1 MHETV
6 LQNTIV
12 ELIKSNKTAEE
23 RLQARFGS
31 SDKLE
36 RMPYDKEESER
47 GALKEKAKEL
57 VRKDNFLD
65 LISFVMLYKVAET
78 DGEVTFIEEERISN
92 LLTLSEED
100 YAFANSFRS
109 YPDSIKVI
117 MKILEAGSIE
127 ESFKESL
134 LTNLYAVAAAD
145 GHISDSEKKQI
156 TEIGTRVG
164 LTQPQLQS
172 LENDAE
178 KFLEGSGNK
187 MRMAAVV
194 HNLDFD
200 DL

>member
-1 MHETV
+1 M
-6 LQNTIV
+6 
-12 ELIKSNKTAEE
+12 
-23 RLQARFGS
+23 
-31 SDKLE
+31 KL
-36 RMPYDKEESER
+36 
-47 GALKEKAKEL
+47 
-57 VRKDNFLD
+57 
-65 LISFVMLYKVAET
+65 
-78 DGEVTFIEEERISN
+78 
-92 LLTLSEED
+92 
-100 YAFANSFRS
+100 
-109 YPDSIKVI
+109 
-117 MKILEAGSIE
+117 LEAGSIE

-194 HNLDFD
+194 HDLDFD